1 MKQADFYILPCADD
15 DGKFDFLGKLLTRI
29 TGANHQVFIYC
40 NDEFSA
46 QRLSDALWNYKDI
59 SFLANIIIGG
69 DEKQSTQTP
78 TITLGWNKQ
87 HKSDH
92 RDVMI
97 NYCDEIPEGAA
108 NFERVVELVT
118 QQPLVLQRSRERYKS
133 YKDQGFNIKNN
144 DMRKRASQ

>member
-29 TGANHQVFIYC
+29 TGADHQVFIYC

-59 SFLANIIIGG
+59 SFLANIIIGA
-69 DEKQSTQTP
+69 DEKPSTP
-78 TITLGWNKQ
+78 TITLGWNPQ
-87 HKSDH
+87 HKTDH
-92 RDVMI
+92 LDVMI

-118 QQPLVLQRSRERYKS
+118 QQPLVLQRSRERYKN
-133 YKDQGFNIKNN
+133 YRDQGFNIKNN
-144 DMRKRASQ
+144 DMRKRTSQ